1 MGWDKKAIVAEA
13 RTNMKYK
20 SVWME
25 MSGALGDLGTFIP
38 IVVALAL
45 ANGLDLG
52 TTLIFTGA
60 YNIITGI
67 GFGVPMPVQ
76 PMKTIA
82 AVAISE
88 RLTLAE
94 IMAAGIMTSA
104 VLTGLG
110 ITGLMHVVQK
120 LVPLPVVRGIQL
132 SQGLSFAIT
141 GVKYV
146 IKNQN
151 FATGKS
157 KGDREWM
164 GTDGMLVAL
173 LTFCFIVVVG
183 GSGPP
188 PPGEDEEADV
198 AGQQQQQNR
207 RPLSTWRRWFQRV
220 PTAIIVFIVGLVLA
234 FIRKPS
240 VFRAFEFGPA
250 KPRVYSHITAREW
263 RKGFVSAAI
272 PQLPLS
278 VLNSVVAVCKLAG
291 DLYPE
296 KSGVVSPTKVS
307 VSVGLMNLVGC
318 WFGAMPACHGA
329 GGLAGQWRFGA
340 RSGAAVVFL
349 GGLKLLLGLLLGSS
363 MVRLL
368 DAYPVGILGVL
379 LFYAGLELAMACRDQ
394 TSRAHS
400 FVVISSAAMSIA
412 TSSAAIGFVF
422 SLGIH
427 ILFCIPD
434 MTPKSVSEKIRR
446 SIFRRDPPPP
456 APAPTIATV

>member
-1 MGWDKKAIVAEA
+1 
-13 RTNMKYK
+13 
-20 SVWME
+20 ME
-25 MSGALGDLGTFIP
+25 MSGALGDLGTFVP

-88 RLTLAE
+88 RLTLSE
-94 IMAAGIMTSA
+94 IMAAGITTSA
-104 VLTGLG
+104 LLFGLG
-110 ITGLMHVVQK
+110 ATGLMYVVQR

-146 IKNQN
+146 LKNQN
-151 FATGKS
+151 FTTGKT
-157 KGDREWM
+157 KGNRDWM
-164 GTDGMLVAL
+164 GLDGMLVAL
-173 LTFCFIVVVG
+173 LMFCFIVVVG

-188 PPGEDEEADV
+188 PPDHDLPTDTTDTEKQPSSSA
-198 AGQQQQQNR
+198 
-207 RPLSTWRRWFQRV
+207 WRRRLQRV

-234 FIRKPS
+234 IIRKPS
-240 VFRAFEFGPA
+240 VFSSLSFGPA
-250 KPRVYSHITAREW
+250 KPIVYSHIAASEW
-263 RKGFVSAAI
+263 RRGFLRAAI
-272 PQLPLS
+272 PQIPLS

-291 DLYPE
+291 DLYPDK
-296 KSGVVSPTKVS
+296 KSAVSTTKVS

-349 GGLKLLLGLLLGSS
+349 GGLKVLLGLLLGSS
-363 MVRLL
+363 LVKLL

-394 TSRAHS
+394 TKRADS
-400 FVVISSAAMSIA
+400 FVVIGSAAMSIA
-412 TSSAAIGFVF
+412 TSSAAIGFAF
-422 SLGIH
+422 SLGVH
-427 ILFCIPD
+427 ILFCVPD
-434 MTPKSVSEKIRR
+434 MTPASVSEKFR
-446 SIFRRDPPPP
+446 SIFRREPLPSSTTG
-456 APAPTIATV
+456 TITTTTTNSGV